1 MTIRKATLAD
11 IDAMIEA
18 GAAMH
23 AESPRF
29 QRMTYAPSKVR
40 NMLTS
45 LIDSPRGFVMVAEH
59 GAVLEG
65 GMVGAASEHWACD
78 ALVAFDIA
86 LFVLPDRRGGIAAAR
101 LLKAFAAWC
110 KEQGA
115 VIATA
120 GISTQVH
127 PDQSGA
133 LYRALGFK
141 EIGPVFDVLGE

>member
-1 MTIRKATLAD
+1 MTIRQATLAD
-11 IDAMIEA
+11 IGAMVEL
-18 GAAMH
+18 GAVMH

-29 QRMTYAPSKVR
+29 QRMPYAPEKVR
-40 NMLTS
+40 ALLSS
-45 LIDSPRGFVMVAEH
+45 LVESPRGFVMVAEH

-65 GMVGAASEHWACD
+65 GMVGATTEHWACN
-78 ALVAFDIA
+78 ALIAFDIA
-86 LFVLPDRRGGIAAAR
+86 LFVLPGRRGGIAAAR
-101 LLKAFAAWC
+101 LLKSFAAWC

>member
-1 MTIRKATLAD
+1 
-11 IDAMIEA
+11 
-18 GAAMH
+18 
-23 AESPRF
+23 
-29 QRMTYAPSKVR
+29 
-40 NMLTS
+40 
-45 LIDSPRGFVMVAEH
+45 MVAEH

-127 PDQSGA
+127 RINLARFTA
-133 LYRALGFK
+133 LLASKKSARSSTCWGVNHVYRL
-141 EIGPVFDVLGE
+141 